1 MPSCAPILKWGFFD
15 MVALEKRA
23 LPNGRVN
30 LTALGLGTSPLGGC
44 GVPVSFETFEAV
56 ILKAYALGVR
66 YFDVAPLYGL
76 GKSEHFLGH
85 VLRVHGLRSEVVV
98 STKAGRLLKPAS
110 RSARAE
116 SLYGINWV
124 DPLPFVDEY
133 DYSYDGIMRS
143 FEDSQQRMGLDHIDI
158 LFLHDVSGVWH
169 RESYPTYQRQLRET
183 GYRACD
189 ELRRS
194 GAVKAIGLGVNETAS
209 VLEVAAEFDLDCS
222 LVAGRYTLLN
232 HAPLTDFFP
241 EAQRRG
247 IGIIAGGVYNSGI
260 LAEGSRGNAL
270 TRTYDYQAAPESI
283 VRRVKALEVICERH
297 EVRLADAASQFVYAH
312 PAVTSVVQGALTT
325 AHVEQ
330 NVASISAPIP
340 QAFWLDLR
348 SDGLIPSE
356 APLPNGASSVLSD

>member
-1 MPSCAPILKWGFFD
+1 MRAESKMGIMD
-15 MVALEKRA
+15 MIALEKRA

-30 LTALGLGTSPLGGC
+30 LTSLGLGTSPLGGC
-44 GVPVSFETFEAV
+44 GVPVSFETFETV
-56 ILKAYALGVR
+56 VLKAYQLGVR

-76 GKSEHFLGH
+76 GKSEHYLGH
-85 VLRVHGLRSEVVV
+85 VLRAHGLRPEVVV

-110 RSARAE
+110 RSARAD

-143 FEDSQQRMGLDHIDI
+143 FEDSQQRLGLDHIDI
-158 LFLHDVSGVWH
+158 LFVHDVSGVWH
-169 RESYPTYQRQLRET
+169 QEKYLTYLTQLRES

-194 GAVKAIGLGVNETAS
+194 GSVKAIGLGVNETAS

-283 VRRVKALEVICERH
+283 VRRVEALEAVCERH
-297 EVRLADAASQFVYAH
+297 HVSLANAASQFVYAH
-312 PAVTSVVQGALTT
+312 PAVISVVQGALTP

-340 QAFWLDLR
+340 EAFWLDLKMQ
-348 SDGLIPSE
+348 GLVPEGS
-356 APLPNGASSVLSD
+356 PLPDRTASAASR